1 VEQHVKILGVLNI
14 VWGAMGAL
22 GGLVLLAIFG
32 GAFGIAGAAIGHNP
46 GAHIALPI
54 IAIIGSVFALLL
66 LILSI
71 PSIVAGIGL
80 LCFKPW
86 ARILALVISVLH
98 LFNIPIGT
106 ALGIYGL
113 WVLLSREGQRCFSPD
128 RAAPAVA

>member
-32 GAFGIAGAAIGHNP
+32 GAYGLAGAAIGHNL
-46 GAHIALPI
+46 GAHISLPI
-54 IAIIGSVFALLL
+54 IAIIGSVLALLL
-66 LILSI
+66 LILSV
-71 PSIVAGIGL
+71 PSIIAGIGL
-80 LCFKPW
+80 LYFKSW

-113 WVLLSREGQRCFSPD
+113 WVLLSQEGQRCFSAD
-128 RAAPAVA
+128 RVAPAVV